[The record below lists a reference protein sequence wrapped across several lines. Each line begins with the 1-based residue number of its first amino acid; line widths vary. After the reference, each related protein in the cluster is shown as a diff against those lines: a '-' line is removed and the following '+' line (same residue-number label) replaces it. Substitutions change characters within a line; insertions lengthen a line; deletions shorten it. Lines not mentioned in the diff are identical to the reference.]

1 LSLCIAAG
9 AASLVMAMQ
18 SFTLVW
24 THSVERT
31 EWRESWRVTP
41 AGLMLTEAR
50 VKGSGAGMEPAT
62 DAVWIDG
69 WFAYRP
75 NLQPVTQLRLAVS
88 DATGEGWR
96 LCSAAGCRDLE
107 SLLPT
112 IEGGEVV
119 LSACT
124 PENRR

>member
-1 LSLCIAAG
+1 
-9 AASLVMAMQ
+9 MAMQ

-41 AGLMLTEAR
+41 AGLVLTEAR

-69 WFAYRP
+69 
-75 NLQPVTQLRLAVS
+75 
-88 DATGEGWR
+88 G
-96 LCSAAGCRDLE
+96 
-107 SLLPT
+107 LPT
-112 IEGGEVV
+112 
-119 LSACT
+119 APTC
-124 PENRR
+124 NR